1 MPLQVTY
8 RVSTCVMPSLR
19 MMLLKARAKLNKNPK
34 HVMAI
39 CNRFRL
45 GDWFVLYQL
54 GKNIDPLIFREFI
67 KDLYDKLENDKQ
79 GASEMWTLQ
88 KS

>member
-1 MPLQVTY
+1 
-8 RVSTCVMPSLR
+8 
-19 MMLLKARAKLNKNPK
+19 
-34 HVMAI
+34 MAI

-67 KDLYDKLENDKQ
+67 KDLYEQLDYNDKQ
-79 GASEMWTLQ
+79 RDAEMRTLP

>member
-1 MPLQVTY
+1 MPNL
-8 RVSTCVMPSLR
+8 RV
-19 MMLLKARAKLNKNPK
+19 MLLKARAKLNKNPR

-67 KDLYDKLENDKQ
+67 KDLYEQLEYMDKQ
-79 GASEMWTLQ
+79 RDEEMRTLP

>member
-1 MPLQVTY
+1 
-8 RVSTCVMPSLR
+8 MPSLR
-19 MMLLKARAKLNKNPK
+19 MMLLKARAKLNKNPG

-67 KDLYDKLENDKQ
+67 KDLYEQLDYNDKQ
-79 GASEMWTLQ
+79 RDAEMRTLP